1 MSDTYRLDRWR
12 LEGSQ
17 LDDGDYM
24 FVAWGNVYGNPT
36 FSNGY
41 YIHTSPIELTELS
54 EDALTVVTE
63 SGSVY
68 ELPFSG
74 FNTEVEQDTKTYRA
88 AGIDAA
94 LMKKICA
101 RSHREVTRRQKE
113 VGGRIG
119 PNELYLEV
127 AGCTS
132 VADAWFKD
140 ENGATHRI
148 NPSCHVGMFQDSWL
162 MMGPGMVDFRL
173 FPEAFGWEP
182 YHVSD
187 NIERVHFYNTSNQ
200 DVGLRVHRNEINL
213 TAGEITV
220 VERAFLQD
228 AEGLV
233 SPDCYNGKSMLNER
247 DGHKEE
253 MQNI

>member
-1 MSDTYRLDRWR
+1 MSDTYRLDRWC

-24 FVAWGNVYGNPT
+24 FVAWGNVYGNPK

-41 YIHTSPIELTELS
+41 YIHTSPIEFATFSFDSLIIF
-54 EDALTVVTE
+54 TE
-63 SGSVY
+63 SGSQY

-74 FNTEVEQDTKTYRA
+74 FNTETERDTKVYRA

-101 RSHREVTRRQKE
+101 RSRREVTRRQKE
-113 VGGRIG
+113 VGKRLG

-127 AGCTS
+127 AGRAS

-140 ENGATHRI
+140 ENGTTHRI
-148 NPSCHVGMFQDSWL
+148 NPSCHVGTFQDSWL
-162 MMGPGMVDFRL
+162 MRGPGMVDFRL

-187 NIERVHFYNTSNQ
+187 NIERVHFYNTSDQ
-200 DVGLRVHRNEINL
+200 DVELRVHRNERKL
-213 TAGEITV
+213 PAGEITV

-228 AEGLV
+228 AEGLI
-233 SPDCYNGKSMLNER
+233 SPDCYNGKSMLNEKKKR
-247 DGHKEE
+247 KEK
-253 MQNI
+253 